1 MHITLGDETV
11 RVARACIMGLMGR
24 NRPGCSAPL
33 HQQAVNQA
41 KGDGARWGRVWCT
54 IVCLLYRFLHYRVV
68 LLRSK
73 P

>member
-1 MHITLGDETV
+1 MV
-11 RVARACIMGLMGR
+11 RACITGLMGR

-41 KGDGARWGRVWCT
+41 SRGDGAGWGRVGGT
-54 IVCLLYRFLHYRVV
+54 IGYLLNRFLQYRVV